1 MSPPWHCIYGI
12 SPPWGGAR
20 RGGGRRRRLP
30 PPLSPRV
37 IRKPLSLD
45 HPHGPR
51 ALTLERPHPAG
62 LLHPGAA
69 PAPGA
74 GSQTAPRLHSLQ
86 RVAPPVLSPRPG
98 GPSRLADPLH
108 VPVRLVRPGSRAV
121 FSSVILVSL
130 LMDDRMGKRKR
141 LTVTTI
147 SGHQRRIRAP
157 ITYGAGSSCS
167 TNVEITPPGL
177 LHDSSN
183 SSRSINLRS
192 DWVHWS
198 HLIGLVLRSRSI
210 FIL

>member
-1 MSPPWHCIYGI
+1 MWEGVAPSPAQSPPPPRRPRRSPSITSSLLRP
-12 SPPWGGAR
+12 SPPA
-20 RGGGRRRRLP
+20 
-30 PPLSPRV
+30 SP
-37 IRKPLSLD
+37 
-45 HPHGPR
+45 
-51 ALTLERPHPAG
+51 
-62 LLHPGAA
+62 

-74 GSQTAPRLHSLQ
+74 GSHSLQ
-86 RVAPPVLSPRPG
+86 RVAPPVLPPRPG

-108 VPVRLVRPGSRAV
+108 VPVRLVRPGSRVV

-167 TNVEITPPGL
+167 TNVEVTPPGL

-198 HLIGLVLRSRSI
+198 HFIGLVLRSRSI